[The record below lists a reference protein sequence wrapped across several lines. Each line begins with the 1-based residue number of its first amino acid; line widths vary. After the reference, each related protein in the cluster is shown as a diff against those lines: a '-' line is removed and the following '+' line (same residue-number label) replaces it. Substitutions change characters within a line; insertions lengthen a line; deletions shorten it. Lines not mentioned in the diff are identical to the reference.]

1 MSLRAFH
8 ILFIFLAIVLSLV
21 CAWWSFSYGVALPFG
36 IGCVVTAV
44 ALTVYGFFFI
54 KKARKLIL

>member
-8 ILFIFLAIVLSLV
+8 IIFIFLAIALSLV
-21 CAWWSFSYGVALPFG
+21 CSWWSFSNGVALPFG
-36 IGCVVTAV
+36 IGCVLAAV

-54 KKARKLIL
+54 KKARKLVI

>member
-8 ILFIFLAIVLSLV
+8 IFFIFLAIVLSLV
-21 CAWWSFSYGVALPFG
+21 CSWWSFSNGVALPFG
-36 IGCVVTAV
+36 IGSVVVAV
-44 ALTVYGFFFI
+44 GLTIYGFFFI